1 MSVDRRTFLT
11 GVAGVALSAVV
22 KVKPAFAQTDA
33 IRIGVPTG
41 ITGNWSA
48 LGAQIQRACRLFAKV
63 TNAKGGIDGHPVE
76 FLYEDTQGDPAACVR
91 KATELVESRG
101 VKLITGII
109 SSPESLAIM
118 PRLAGWNALY
128 LAPISGVG
136 SLTAANFVPNVFRTC
151 TSGPMRA
158 RTISLW
164 LANSPKR
171 RFFTIAQDY
180 AWGKSSLATFE
191 KLIVEIKKESVGNVL
206 TPLGTK
212 DYSSYIARIREA
224 KPDVLYVAMSGDD
237 ATAFL
242 KQAAQYRLPD
252 SMVIVTETLD
262 LFNTKP
268 LGDAG
273 VGLYGVSQYN
283 YAYDA
288 PRNAEFVRLFKAE
301 YNDIPD
307 TWEGEMWQCL
317 EFLAEGIRRAKSTD
331 PAAIRTALEGL
342 EIDSVKGKVKMRACD
357 HQAEQP
363 VFVARLV
370 KAPGI
375 AYPTPR
381 IIETLPADKVM
392 PACRKDTYD

>member
-1 MSVDRRTFLT
+1 MPVNRRSFLS
-11 GVAGVALSAVV
+11 GAASLALPAII
-22 KVKPAFAQTDA
+22 KPASAQADV

-48 LGAQIQRACRLFAKV
+48 LGAQIQRSCRLFAKTV
-63 TNAKGGIDGHPVE
+63 NAKGGIEGRQVE
-76 FLYEDTQGDPAACVR
+76 FIYEDTQGDPAACVR
-91 KATELVESRG
+91 KTTELVESKG
-101 VKLITGII
+101 VKLITGLI

-128 LAPISGVG
+128 LAPISGAG
-136 SLTAANFVPNVFRTC
+136 ALTASAFVPNAFRSC

-158 RTISLW
+158 RAISLW

-180 AWGKSSLATFE
+180 AWGKNSLSTFE
-191 KLIVEIKKESVGNVL
+191 KLITDLKKETVGNVL

-242 KQAAQYRLPD
+242 KQAGQYRL
-252 SMVIVTETLD
+252 SERMQIVTEVLD
-262 LFNTKP
+262 LLNTKP

-273 VGLYGVSQYN
+273 IGLHGVSQYN
-283 YAYDA
+283 YAYNT
-288 PRNAEFVRLFKAE
+288 PGNAEFVRLFKAE

-307 TWEGEMWQCL
+307 TWEGEMWQTL
-317 EFLAEGIRRAKSTD
+317 DFLGHAIRRAKSVD
-331 PAAIRTALEGL
+331 ANALRTALEGL
-342 EIDSVKGKVKMRACD
+342 EIEGVKGKIKMRACD

-363 VFVARLV
+363 VFIARLDKDPAV
-370 KAPGI
+370 P
-375 AYPTPR
+375 YPTPK
-381 IIETLPADKVM
+381 IVETYTADAVM
-392 PACRKDTYD
+392 PACRKDAY

>member
-1 MSVDRRTFLT
+1 MPVNRRSFLS
-11 GVAGVALSAVV
+11 GAASLALPAII
-22 KVKPAFAQTDA
+22 KPASAQPDA

-48 LGAQIQRACRLFAKV
+48 LGAQIQRSCRLFAKTV
-63 TNAKGGIDGHPVE
+63 NAKGGIEGRQVE
-76 FLYEDTQGDPAACVR
+76 FIYEDTQGDPAACVR
-91 KATELVESRG
+91 KTTELVESRG
-101 VKLITGII
+101 VKLITGLI

-118 PRLAGWNALY
+118 PRLGGWNALY
-128 LAPISGVG
+128 LAPISGAG
-136 SLTAANFVPNVFRTC
+136 ALTASAFVPNAFRAC

-158 RTISLW
+158 RAISLW

-180 AWGKSSLATFE
+180 AWGKNSLLTFE
-191 KLIVEIKKESVGNVL
+191 KLITDLKRETVGNVL

-242 KQAAQYRLPD
+242 KQAGQYRL
-252 SMVIVTETLD
+252 SERMQIVTEVLD
-262 LFNTKP
+262 LLNTKP

-273 VGLYGVSQYN
+273 VGLHGVSQYN
-283 YAYDA
+283 YAHNA
-288 PRNAEFVRLFKAE
+288 PGNAEFVRLFKAE

-307 TWEGEMWQCL
+307 TWEGEMWQTL
-317 EFLAEGIRRAKSTD
+317 DFLGQAIRRARSVDTT
-331 PAAIRTALEGL
+331 ALRTALENI
-342 EIDSVKGKVKMRACD
+342 EIDSVKGKIKMRACD

-363 VFVARLV
+363 VFIARLDKDPTV
-370 KAPGI
+370 P
-375 AYPTPR
+375 YPTPK
-381 IIETLPADKVM
+381 IIETYTADAVM
-392 PACRKDTYD
+392 PACRKDTY